1 MSGGGVIGGVVGG
14 VIDGYYGGL
23 WRAEG
28 GLWES
33 YSDKRGWCYVRVFG
47 RLWRVTNGVMGE
59 LCRGELKK

>member
-1 MSGGGVIGGVVGG
+1 MGGGGVVGGVIGG

-33 YSDKRGWCYVRVFG
+33 YSDRRAWGYVRVFG
-47 RLWRVTNGVMGE
+47 TLWRVMDGVIV
-59 LCRGELKK
+59 